1 MIETQLT
8 VKSEQG
14 LHGRPADLFV
24 RTANQFD
31 SDLTIRNVTSSSHA
45 VNAKSI
51 LRVLSLGVYRGHVI
65 HVMADGVDEGKAI
78 QAITRLVRSNFR
90 HQVKTRS

>member
-1 MIETQLT
+1 MIETLLT

-24 RTANQFD
+24 RTANQFE
-31 SDLTIRNVTSSSHA
+31 SDLTIRNVTSNSDL

-51 LRVLSLGVYRGHVI
+51 LRVLSLGVYHGHMI
-65 HVMADGVDEGKAI
+65 HVMADGVDEERAI
-78 QAITRLVRSNFR
+78 QAITRLVENNFR
-90 HQVKTRS
+90 HPVKTRS

>member
-1 MIETQLT
+1 MVETQLT

-24 RTANQFD
+24 RTANQFE
-31 SDLTIRNVTSSSHA
+31 SDLTIRNVTSPSVA
-45 VNAKSI
+45 VNAKSV

-65 HVMADGVDEGKAI
+65 HIMADGVDEEKAI
-78 QAITRLVRSNFR
+78 HAITRLVKSNFL
-90 HQVKTRS
+90 HPVKTRS

>member
-24 RTANQFD
+24 RTANQFE
-31 SDLTIRNVTSSSHA
+31 SDLTIRNVTSNSDA

-51 LRVLSLGVYRGHVI
+51 LRVLSLGVYHGHI
-65 HVMADGVDEGKAI
+65 IQVMADGVDEERAI
-78 QAITRLVRSNFR
+78 QAITRLVENNFR
-90 HQVKTRS
+90 HPVKTRS

>member
-24 RTANQFD
+24 RTANQFE
-31 SDLTIRNVTSSSHA
+31 SDLTIRNVTSNSDV

-51 LRVLSLGVYRGHVI
+51 LRVLSLGVYHGHI
-65 HVMADGVDEGKAI
+65 IQVMADGVDEERAI
-78 QAITRLVRSNFR
+78 QAITRLVENNFR
-90 HQVKTRS
+90 HPVKTRS

>member
-8 VKSEQG
+8 VRSEQG
-14 LHGRPADLFV
+14 LHGHPADLFV

-31 SDLTIRNVTSSSHA
+31 SDLTIRKVASSSHA

-51 LRVLSLGVYRGHVI
+51 LRVLSLGVYRGRVI
-65 HVMADGVDEGKAI
+65 HVMAGVVDEEKVI